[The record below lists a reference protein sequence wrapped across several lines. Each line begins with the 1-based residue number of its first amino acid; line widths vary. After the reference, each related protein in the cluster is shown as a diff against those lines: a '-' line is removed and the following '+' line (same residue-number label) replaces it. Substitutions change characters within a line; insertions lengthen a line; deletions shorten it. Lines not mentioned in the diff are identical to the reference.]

1 MSDDDWDTDPDFV
14 NDVSEKQQRWGNK
27 GSTVATRVTVLSL
40 HLSFCL
46 SWCASFSYIFYVRG
60 CLCGFM
66 CMCVSGMCVRAR
78 VYFFM
83 RTCAHIRVCFNVCV
97 CVCVLCATKTRQIQ
111 TKTSKTVLK
120 TFWRCQLVLLSCTW
134 HPRSSCCLKSTQEFA
149 HMCQLNV

>member
-97 CVCVLCATKTRQIQ
+97 CVCVFC
-111 TKTSKTVLK
+111 VLQK
-120 TFWRCQLVLLSCTW
+120 RGKFRRKRRKQFWRLSDVANLF
-134 HPRSSCCLKSTQEFA
+134 CCPARGIPAALAVSRA
-149 HMCQLNV
+149 RRNSHICVN